1 MKSWSR
7 RKFLGGAGAM
17 VGLPMLESLQPKI
30 ARAASSTA
38 SPRRLVVFYFPC
50 GRNPD
55 TWIPKATGNAFT
67 LPTSLQS
74 LGSLKGDMLM
84 MSGLTDAPSLKSRG
98 IGDHAMGTGTLLTGM
113 PILNGNVFQA
123 GVSVDQVIANSIGR
137 STRFSSLQWTS
148 AQPTVCDLGCSCI
161 YTQCISWADASTPL
175 APISDPLTAYNQL
188 FAGSDPGAT
197 AAQQAARS
205 SSLKSVLDYVLEDAK
220 SFVQKLSTIDQ
231 DRMKNYF
238 DSVRD
243 LETNLFAKASVNCDP
258 GTAPSAS
265 VSYQTSVK
273 AFCDMMVM
281 ALQCDLT
288 RVITYMIEFD
298 ISYRSHPWVNS
309 NLGHHALTHTAGDDA
324 LQQLIALETWEATQ
338 LSYFATKLKAA
349 TDANGVSLLD
359 NSVILATP
367 AMGLGGVHDH
377 NNLAPM
383 FIGKCGGA
391 FNTGAHKNYGN
402 QQPYCN
408 MLVSLQNAFGI
419 NAKTFG
425 LDGTQNLPGI
435 S

>member
-7 RKFLGGAGAM
+7 RKFLGGAGAL
-17 VGLPMLESLQPKI
+17 VGLPLLESLQPRA
-30 ARAASSTA
+30 ARAATA
-38 SPRRLVVFYFPC
+38 SPRRLIVFYFPC

-55 TWIPKATGNAFT
+55 TWVAKTTGNNFT
-67 LPTSLQS
+67 LPASLQS
-74 LGSLKGDMLM
+74 FSALKSDMLL
-84 MSGLTDAPSLKSRG
+84 MSGLTDVPSVKCRG

-113 PILNGNVFQA
+113 PILNGNVFAA
-123 GVSVDQVIANSIGR
+123 GKSVDQVIASSIGG
-137 STRFSSLQWTS
+137 STRFNSLQWTS

-161 YTQCISWADASTPL
+161 YTQCISWADANTPL

-197 AAQQAARS
+197 VAQQAARA
-205 SSLKSVLDYVLEDAK
+205 SSLKSVLDYVLEDAN
-220 SFVQKLSTIDQ
+220 SFVKKLSTLDQ
-231 DRMKNYF
+231 MRMAKYF
-238 DSVRD
+238 DSVRS
-243 LETNLFAKASVNCDP
+243 LETSLFAKTSSNCDA
-258 GTAPSAS
+258 GTAPQAT
-265 VSYQTSVK
+265 VSYQASVQ

-298 ISYRSHPWVNS
+298 ISYRSHPWVNAP
-309 NLGHHALTHTAGDDA
+309 LGHHALTHTGGDDA
-324 LQQLIALETWEATQ
+324 LRQLIALETWEATQ

-383 FIGKCGGA
+383 LIGKCGGA
-391 FNTGAHKNYGN
+391 FNTGVHRTYNN

-408 MLVSLQNAFGI
+408 MLVALQNAFGI
-419 NAKTFG
+419 NGKTFG
-425 LDGTQNLPGI
+425 LDGTQALPGL